1 MKKLFMYVA
10 FAMTLAVGGA
20 EAQNHDITLE
30 DIWTK
35 RTFAPRGIGS
45 VRSMADGEHYL
56 SMTRGGIAKYSYL
69 TGEKVADVCL
79 FSTPGDARKARPLPV
94 FESYAMSS
102 DEQKILLSSAF
113 EPIYRHSGVSDYHL
127 YDVASQTFT
136 KLTNSGKQR
145 LTTLSPDGT
154 MVAFV
159 RDNNLYWMDLQT
171 LEEHQITHDGRMNE
185 VIYGTTD
192 WVYEEEFAITQGFQ
206 WSPDSKRLAFYR
218 FDEGAVKEYNMQMWG
233 GLYPADYRYKYPKAG
248 EDNSK
253 VEIWFYDVASRKL
266 TRPRLG
272 SERDQ
277 YLPRFQWTKADGL
290 LAVMRMN
297 RLQNHMELLLVDAAT
312 LDVMPLYEE
321 KSDSYVEVPDTWHFL
336 EPKAKK
342 GKKASVQDMQ
352 FIISSERDGY
362 RHLYL
367 YDLMGRQLQQVTSG
381 DWEVCGVCG
390 IDEKNSR
397 VYYTSREHGAV
408 NKSLYVVTYGGKAA
422 KRKCLNYSMSDVD
435 KVYDVKGR
443 NIIYAHPYVL
453 GSYDAQFSTGCKYYI
468 CSYSNANMPPAY
480 TLHDASGKMLK
491 VLQNNSELQ
500 SVMRQYGT
508 GRKRMGTFTT
518 HDGTTLN
525 CYTITPAD
533 FDTTKRYPVLVYVY
547 GGPGNQQVTESYGY
561 GDYYWYH
568 MLADKGYVVFCF
580 DGRGTGGRGAK
591 FKKQTYGDLG
601 RMECEDAI
609 EAARWLGRQSW
620 VDPGRIGIW
629 GWSFGGY
636 LSTLALLKGNDV
648 FKTAVAVA
656 PVMNWRYYDNI
667 YTERFLGLP
676 NDNARGYD
684 DNSPLNFAER
694 LEGNYLLIH
703 GTGDDNV
710 HLQNSMEMVERL
722 EMAGKHFE
730 FRLYPNKN
738 HSIFDA
744 TGNTRLNLYQLMTD
758 FITRKL

>member
-1 MKKLFMYVA
+1 MALFWHVFYAAWTAANHRLCGLKDGRFFYFIGAKSKKMCKFAIYYGCNNFVVKMKKLFMYVA

-45 VRSMADGEHYL
+45 VLSMADGEHYL

-266 TRPRLG
+266 TSPRLG

-277 YLPRFQWTKADGL
+277 
-290 LAVMRMN
+290 
-297 RLQNHMELLLVDAAT
+297 
-312 LDVMPLYEE
+312 
-321 KSDSYVEVPDTWHFL
+321 
-336 EPKAKK
+336 
-342 GKKASVQDMQ
+342 
-352 FIISSERDGY
+352 
-362 RHLYL
+362 
-367 YDLMGRQLQQVTSG
+367 
-381 DWEVCGVCG
+381 
-390 IDEKNSR
+390 
-397 VYYTSREHGAV
+397 
-408 NKSLYVVTYGGKAA
+408 
-422 KRKCLNYSMSDVD
+422 
-435 KVYDVKGR
+435 
-443 NIIYAHPYVL
+443 
-453 GSYDAQFSTGCKYYI
+453 
-468 CSYSNANMPPAY
+468 
-480 TLHDASGKMLK
+480 
-491 VLQNNSELQ
+491 
-500 SVMRQYGT
+500 
-508 GRKRMGTFTT
+508 
-518 HDGTTLN
+518 
-525 CYTITPAD
+525 
-533 FDTTKRYPVLVYVY
+533 
-547 GGPGNQQVTESYGY
+547 
-561 GDYYWYH
+561 
-568 MLADKGYVVFCF
+568 
-580 DGRGTGGRGAK
+580 
-591 FKKQTYGDLG
+591 
-601 RMECEDAI
+601 
-609 EAARWLGRQSW
+609 
-620 VDPGRIGIW
+620 
-629 GWSFGGY
+629 
-636 LSTLALLKGNDV
+636 
-648 FKTAVAVA
+648 
-656 PVMNWRYYDNI
+656 
-667 YTERFLGLP
+667 
-676 NDNARGYD
+676 
-684 DNSPLNFAER
+684 
-694 LEGNYLLIH
+694 
-703 GTGDDNV
+703 
-710 HLQNSMEMVERL
+710 
-722 EMAGKHFE
+722 
-730 FRLYPNKN
+730 
-738 HSIFDA
+738 
-744 TGNTRLNLYQLMTD
+744 
-758 FITRKL
+758 